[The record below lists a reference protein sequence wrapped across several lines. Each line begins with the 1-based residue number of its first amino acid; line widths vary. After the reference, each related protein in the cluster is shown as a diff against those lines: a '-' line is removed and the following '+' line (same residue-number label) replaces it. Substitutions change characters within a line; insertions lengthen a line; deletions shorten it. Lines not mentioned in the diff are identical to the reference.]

1 MFLRSKIEW
10 VYFKRGEREALMLI
24 TKKWMDR
31 LTGPYRSSGMFRC
44 LAESQS
50 LDSISSKVI
59 LLIDETKVT
68 ILFLNFFKRRLLII
82 SRMNAQRSKRNKS
95 H

>member
-1 MFLRSKIEW
+1 
-10 VYFKRGEREALMLI
+10 MLI

-68 ILFLNFFKRRLLII
+68 ILFLNFF
-82 SRMNAQRSKRNKS
+82 
-95 H
+95 

>member
-1 MFLRSKIEW
+1 
-10 VYFKRGEREALMLI
+10 MLI

-68 ILFLNFFKRRLLII
+68 ILFLNFLKRRLLII
-82 SRMNAQRSKRNKS
+82 SRMSEQ
-95 H
+95 